1 MAPRTRRF
9 TVVAAVAV
17 LALAAAALY
26 ASPYWTLRTLHTA
39 VQDQDAAKVAKHVD
53 FPALREDLKGQL
65 LLRMQRDM
73 AARPGAESQPLSGLG
88 QMFAMGLVNQMV
100 DGLVSPTGVALA
112 LKNGAVLR
120 GIASGIPAAA
130 GTEAPQGAENG
141 DGQPQPQPQPK
152 NPQRD
157 FTLRYD
163 NWSTVQVQPRD
174 GSKGGFTLHRDGLLS
189 WKLVAMDLSALSG
202 QKLLK
207 R

>member
-1 MAPRTRRF
+1 MTTRTSHLSIA
-9 TVVAAVAV
+9 VAAVLAV
-17 LALAAAALY
+17 VAAALY

-39 VQDQDAAKVAKHVD
+39 VQDQDATTVAKHVD

-65 LLRMQRDM
+65 LLKMQQDM
-73 AARPGAESQPLSGLG
+73 ATRPGAESQPLSGLG

-120 GIASGIPAAA
+120 GMASGIPAAA
-130 GTEAPQGAENG
+130 GTEAPQGTESS
-141 DGQPQPQPQPK
+141 DGQPQPQPK

-157 FTLRYD
+157 FTVRYD
-163 NWSTVQVQPRD
+163 NWSTVQVQPKD
-174 GSKGGFTLHRDGLLS
+174 GSKGGFTMHRDGLLS
-189 WKLVAMDLSALSG
+189 WKLVALDLSAL
-202 QKLLK
+202 Q

>member
-1 MAPRTRRF
+1 MASRTRRF
-9 TVVAAVAV
+9 AMVTAVAV

-39 VQDQDAAKVAKHVD
+39 VQDQDATTVAKHVD

-65 LLRMQRDM
+65 LLKMQRDM
-73 AARPGAESQPLSGLG
+73 ATRPGVESQPLSGLG

-120 GIASGIPAAA
+120 GMASGIPAAA
-130 GTEAPQGAENG
+130 GTEAPQGAESS
-141 DGQPQPQPQPK
+141 DGQPQPQPK

-157 FTLRYD
+157 FTVRYD
-163 NWSTVQVQPRD
+163 NWSTVQVQPKD

-189 WKLVAMDLSALSG
+189 WKLVALDLSALSG